1 MTRTLGS
8 HKVTVIGAGVAGLA
22 TATALVE
29 RGAEVTIV
37 ERSPEL
43 GGNASWLAGGMLA
56 PYCEGES
63 APATVVERG
72 AKALDWWAAR
82 VPGVMRNGTLVVAP
96 PRDVGEIDRFA
107 ARTREWERVDAD
119 GIGELEPD
127 LAGRFRKGL
136 FFASEGHLDPRVA
149 MAALRDGL
157 LRSGVEIRFGE
168 KVVGMPPLPPLA
180 GEGRGEGGGT
190 HRDPHPALRA
200 AFSRRAGDEF
210 VVDCRGYSARDALP
224 ELRGVRGEMLLVR
237 TREIAL
243 KRPVRLLHPRIPLYV
258 VPRADGL
265 FMIGATMIESA
276 DRGGVSV
283 RSAIELLSA
292 AYALHPAFGEAEI
305 VEMRADVRPAFPDN
319 EPRIVERGARI
330 YVNGFYRHGFLLSPA
345 FAELV
350 AERIPASRGAGIA
363 AECRR
368 QSVLAAQAD
377 HREPELSELLDAAW
391 ADISDHSGSP

>member
-1 MTRTLGS
+1 MRAS
-8 HKVTVIGAGVAGLA
+8 VIGAGVVGLA

-29 RGAEVTIV
+29 RGVKVTIL
-37 ERSPEL
+37 ERSAEL

-56 PYCEGES
+56 PFCEGES

-119 GIGELEPD
+119 SIAGLEPD

-136 FFASEGHLDPRVA
+136 FYASEGHLDPRIA
-149 MAALRDGL
+149 MAALRQEL
-157 LRSGVEIRFGE
+157 LRRGVEIGFGE
-168 KVVGMPPLPPLA
+168 EVASAPPLPLFA
-180 GEGRGEGGGT
+180 GEGRGERPRHLVPSFGAT
-190 HRDPHPALRA
+190 RYALP
-200 AFSRRAGDEF
+200 RAGDGV

-224 ELRGVRGEMLLVR
+224 ELRGVRGEMLLVH

-276 DRGGVSV
+276 DKGGVSV

-305 VEMRADVRPAFPDN
+305 VEMSADVRPAFPDN
-319 EPRIVERGARI
+319 EPRIVERGGRI
-330 YVNGFYRHGFLLSPA
+330 YVNGFYRHGFLLAPH
-345 FAELV
+345 FAV
-350 AERIPASRGAGIA
+350 RA
-363 AECRR
+363 AEMAITRK
-368 QSVLAAQAD
+368 VET
-377 HREPELSELLDAAW
+377 EPHMGKWLIENAPRIGEIELPSRLHDRPEPFSGWPEDEFSEA
-391 ADISDHSGSP
+391 P

>member
-1 MTRTLGS
+1 MR
-8 HKVTVIGAGVAGLA
+8 VIVIGAGVVGLA
-22 TATALVE
+22 TATVLAE
-29 RGAEVTIV
+29 RGADVTIL
-37 ERSPEL
+37 ERSAEL

-56 PYCEGES
+56 PFCEGES

-107 ARTREWERVDAD
+107 ARTRGWERVDAD
-119 GIGELEPD
+119 AIARLEPD

-157 LRSGVEIRFGE
+157 LRRGVEIGFGE
-168 KVVGMPPLPPLA
+168 EAAGAPPLPPFA
-180 GEGRGEGGGT
+180 GEGRGGGGGNY
-190 HRDPHPALRA
+190 DGPHPGLRA
-200 AFSRRAGDEF
+200 TCSRFAGEGI

-243 KRPVRLLHPRIPLYV
+243 RRPVRLLHPRIPLYV

-265 FMIGATMIESA
+265 FMIGATMIESG

-305 VEMRADVRPAFPDN
+305 LEMCADVRPAFPDN
-319 EPRIVERGARI
+319 EPRVVERDGRI
-330 YVNGFYRHGFLLSPA
+330 FVNGAYRH
-345 FAELV
+345 
-350 AERIPASRGAGIA
+350 
-363 AECRR
+363 
-368 QSVLAAQAD
+368 
-377 HREPELSELLDAAW
+377 
-391 ADISDHSGSP
+391 